1 MCKWLPKALIFSFK
15 KTDWIGAA
23 HPAPRQSHIPRG
35 NHSIWTGRCSSST
48 KGCRRR
54 RSMLELVPWLCYNIK
69 LLYNLGFFSRAQYYI
84 YVLKVYLLPETHW
97 YIYIYINQRSAQ
109 NHSLPG
115 MAPTAAAASTP
126 IRTVKKPLQP
136 VSEKKGFTPI
146 RSPLL
151 KKVKREVPREALY
164 CENMTFVLLTS
175 VKQNYCS
182 INSSPLLHMPMP
194 ARWIQGPMDLRLAR
208 RRSQSCHQR
217 LMEVAHR

>member
-1 MCKWLPKALIFSFK
+1 MCLKCIFFQK
-15 KTDWIGAA
+15 
-23 HPAPRQSHIPRG
+23 HID
-35 NHSIWTGRCSSST
+35 
-48 KGCRRR
+48 
-54 RSMLELVPWLCYNIK
+54 
-69 LLYNLGFFSRAQYYI
+69 
-84 YVLKVYLLPETHW
+84 
-97 YIYIYINQRSAQ
+97 IYIYINQRSAQ

-182 INSSPLLHMPMP
+182 INSSPLVHMPMP
-194 ARWIQGPMDLRLAR
+194 AR
-208 RRSQSCHQR
+208 
-217 LMEVAHR
+217 

>member
-1 MCKWLPKALIFSFK
+1 MEPLTQPLGKVTFLEGIIQFGQGDAQAQRKGVAGAGQCWSWCHGYATTSSFYTIFVFFQEHSTIYMCLKCIFFQK
-15 KTDWIGAA
+15 
-23 HPAPRQSHIPRG
+23 HID
-35 NHSIWTGRCSSST
+35 
-48 KGCRRR
+48 
-54 RSMLELVPWLCYNIK
+54 
-69 LLYNLGFFSRAQYYI
+69 
-84 YVLKVYLLPETHW
+84 
-97 YIYIYINQRSAQ
+97 IYIYINQRSAQ

-194 ARWIQGPMDLRLAR
+194 AR
-208 RRSQSCHQR
+208 
-217 LMEVAHR
+217 